1 MYENENSFKILH
13 RKWRLNRRLKC
24 DIIYL
29 KCIPY
34 HVYLLMIST
43 HGARTVTWYNLWYC
57 GTEGNSPMFP
67 KIDWCKLG
75 ISTSLDLTDGFK
87 VSWRGK
93 IIILIT

>member
-1 MYENENSFKILH
+1 MFTY
-13 RKWRLNRRLKC
+13 
-24 DIIYL
+24 
-29 KCIPY
+29 
-34 HVYLLMIST
+34 
-43 HGARTVTWYNLWYC
+43 LWYPHMAQEPLLGTTFDIA

-75 ISTSLDLTDGFK
+75 ISTSLDLTDGFI